1 MAIIHEQRGVPEIPD
16 SKERAAV
23 YRGVRLVLDERPEG
37 ETWTFAAH
45 AADQESYL
53 FDFERNGKPFG
64 PGLRLAISD
73 LHLRSAARSDLGHVT
88 EAVGEDVELYVR
100 LNLAGAV

>member
-23 YRGVRLVLDERPEG
+23 YRGVRRVLDERPEG
-37 ETWTFAAH
+37 ETWTFAAL
-45 AADQESYL
+45 AADPESYL

-73 LHLRSAARSDLGHVT
+73 LYLRSASRPDLEHVT
-88 EAVGEDVELYVR
+88 EAIREDVELYVR